1 MPRFPLRIVFIA
13 VMFSLTNFVQAQQQL
28 PQPQNLRV
36 VNDSVVWNAVEN
48 ASGYLVQWL
57 RAAGQLR
64 FITVEVTQNS
74 FSMSE
79 FQYGENYYV
88 KVQAVSKDKTAY
100 QDSRWTG
107 FSVLVRPWPTPTPTN
122 TPTDTPTP
130 TPTRVVL
137 RGLRTPQNLRSLS
150 GATVA
155 WDAVAEV
162 IGYKLLLS
170 GDGAQHLITV
180 DAPQTEYTFTNLR
193 LGVEYAVLVSALGDG
208 RIYESQ
214 GRWSSFIRISLP
226 IAATDTPTA
235 THTITNTPTERPT
248 YTATSRPTAT
258 STIAPSATS
267 TATPTE
273 RPTNTSTYTPTATHT
288 ATETPSATSSDSPTP
303 RPTNTVSNTP
313 TFTPTAAH
321 TSTNTPTA
329 ATSSPTA
336 TLTDPA
342 TSTQTALKKLPAP
355 KNFRVLPG
363 NTVAWDAVE
372 GASRYRVRLDPPNAN
387 RILKRVDPPQTQYT
401 FENLQAGLV
410 YRVRVRAIGD
420 EVVYQLLG
428 DWSVTRNLIPGAT
441 VEPTATET
449 APPTDRPTK
458 TATFTPTDAPSNTP
472 TEAPTNTATFTPT
485 DIPSNTPTDTPTN
498 TATFTPTDIPTN
510 TPTDTPP
517 PTDTPSPTATD
528 TPVPLCELSRPEN
541 LIAIAE
547 MAVAWDAVEGA
558 AGYRLRWRLA
568 GNDWLTT
575 RLSAEHRAY
584 QFAELQVGVPYEVQ
598 VQALGDGVTCEE
610 EGEWSRVL
618 PFTLQPTD
626 TPTFT
631 PTNTPTFTP
640 TNTPTDTPTFTPTFT
655 PTDTPTNTAT
665 YTPTFT
671 PTNTPTATATDTPT
685 FTPIPTD
692 TPTFTPTYTLTPTPI
707 PPTATPVPPTATFTP
722 KPTNTKKPDPTK
734 TNTPKPTKTN
744 TPTPTKTNT
753 PKPTITDVPTNT
765 PMPTRTPFIYVRT
778 EKGGGNGNS
787 QESAIAAAKV
797 DARRRL
803 RARNPNHPEGCS
815 GNDIFLDSWYDSE
828 EAMYIVTGGPWAFS
842 GTARAL
848 VRCVRY

>member
-1 MPRFPLRIVFIA
+1 MNFRIA
-13 VMFSLTNFVQAQQQL
+13 DDTL
-28 PQPQNLRV
+28 
-36 VNDSVVWNAVEN
+36 VWDEVEN
-48 ASGYLVQWL
+48 ASGYGVRWL
-57 RAAGQLR
+57 GFNAQDFVSA
-64 FITVEVTQNS
+64 EVAQNK
-74 FSMSE
+74 FSLSDLD
-79 FQYGENYYV
+79 YGGRYYV
-88 KVQAVSKDKTAY
+88 SVKALSNDQTAY
-100 QDSRWTG
+100 QDSGW
-107 FSVLVRPWPTPTPTN
+107 SPNYILQRPWPTATPTN

-130 TPTRVVL
+130 TSTRVVL

-155 WDAVAEV
+155 WDTVAEA

-170 GDGAQHLITV
+170 GDGAQDLITV
-180 DAPQTEYTFTNLR
+180 DAPQTEYAFTNLR

-235 THTITNTPTERPT
+235 THTITNTPTESPT
-248 YTATSRPTAT
+248 NTATSRPTAT
-258 STIAPSATS
+258 VTATETPSATGS
-267 TATPTE
+267 DSPTP
-273 RPTNTSTYTPTATHT
+273 RPTNTSTYTPTATNT
-288 ATETPSATSSDSPTP
+288 ATDA
-303 RPTNTVSNTP
+303 
-313 TFTPTAAH
+313 FTPTSRP
-321 TSTNTPTA
+321 TSTVTDRPTA
-329 ATSSPTA
+329 TDSPTA

-372 GASRYRVRLDPPNAN
+372 GADRYRLRLDAPNAI
-387 RILKRVDPPQTQYT
+387 RILKRVNPPQTQYT

-410 YRVRVRAIGD
+410 YKARVRAMGD
-420 EVVYQLLG
+420 EVVYKLG
-428 DWSVTRNLIPGAT
+428 GVWSVTLDLIPGAT

-449 APPTDRPTK
+449 VPPTDR
-458 TATFTPTDAPSNTP
+458 
-472 TEAPTNTATFTPT
+472 PTNTATFTPT
-485 DIPSNTPTDTPTN
+485 DAPTATPTNTATFTPTDRPTATPTNTATFTPTDRPSNTPTDTPTN

-528 TPVPLCELSRPEN
+528 TPVPLCVLPAPGN
-541 LIAIAE
+541 LNKFAE
-547 MAVAWDAVEGA
+547 TTVAWDAVENA
-558 AGYRLRWRLA
+558 AGYRLRWRLT
-568 GNDWLTT
+568 GIDWLTT

-610 EGEWSRVL
+610 EGEWSRAL
-618 PFTLQPTD
+618 PFTLLPTD
-626 TPTFT
+626 TPTNT
-631 PTNTPTFTP
+631 PTDTPTFTP
-640 TNTPTDTPTFTPTFT
+640 TNTPTDTPTHTPSFTPTDTPTNTPTDT

-671 PTNTPTATATDTPT
+671 PTNTPTATPTPT

-744 TPTPTKTNT
+744 TPTPTNTN
-753 PKPTITDVPTNT
+753 VPTNT
-765 PMPTRTPFIYVRT
+765 PIPTQTPFYYGR
-778 EKGGGNGNS
+778 
-787 QESAIAAAKV
+787 SAT
-797 DARRRL
+797 RSEYS
-803 RARNPNHPEGCS
+803 NHPETARKKAREAAKNAVRCS
-815 GNDIFLDSWYDSE
+815 GNDSQNGPIRFENEIIEEVIGGTSWK
-828 EAMYIVTGGPWAFS
+828 ATT
-842 GTARAL
+842 TAIIPCR
-848 VRCVRY
+848 RP

>member
-13 VMFSLTNFVQAQQQL
+13 VMFSLTHFVQAQQQL
-28 PQPQNLRV
+28 ALPTNFRV
-36 VNDSVVWNAVEN
+36 VDDTLVWDEVEN
-48 ASGYLVQWL
+48 ASDYGVRWL
-57 RAAGQLR
+57 GFDARN
-64 FITVEVTQNS
+64 FVSTEVAQNK
-74 FSMSE
+74 FSLSGLD
-79 FQYGENYYV
+79 YGGRYYASV
-88 KVQAVSKDKTAY
+88 KALSGDPAAY
-100 QDSRWTG
+100 QDSRW
-107 FSVLVRPWPTPTPTN
+107 SPNYILQRPWPTATPTN

-155 WDAVAEV
+155 WDAVAEA

-180 DAPQTEYTFTNLR
+180 DAPKTEYTFINLR
-193 LGVEYAVLVSALGDG
+193 LGVEYAVLVSALGDKL
-208 RIYESQ
+208 IYESQ

-258 STIAPSATS
+258 RTATEMPSPSDTATKAPSDTPTIAPTATYTATETS
-267 TATPTE
+267 TPTS
-273 RPTNTSTYTPTATHT
+273 RPTNTAT
-288 ATETPSATSSDSPTP
+288 DSPTV
-303 RPTNTVSNTP
+303 TD
-313 TFTPTAAH
+313 
-321 TSTNTPTA
+321 
-329 ATSSPTA
+329 SPTA
-336 TLTDPA
+336 TVTDTTTA
-342 TSTQTALKKLPAP
+342 TQATLRRLPAP
-355 KNFRVLPG
+355 ENFRVLSG
-363 NTVAWDAVE
+363 NTVAWDSVE
-372 GASRYRVRLDPPNAN
+372 GADRYRLRLDPPNAD

-410 YRVRVRAIGD
+410 YRVRVRAMGD

-428 DWSVTRNLIPGAT
+428 DWSVTLNLIPGAT

-449 APPTDRPTK
+449 VPPTDRPTN

-472 TEAPTNTATFTPT
+472 TDTPTATPTNTATFTPT
-485 DIPSNTPTDTPTN
+485 DRPSNTPTDTPTN
-498 TATFTPTDIPTN
+498 TATFTPTDIPTD

-547 MAVAWDAVEGA
+547 TTVAWDAVEDA
-558 AGYRLRWRLA
+558 TGYRLRWRLA
-568 GNDWLTT
+568 GIDWLTT

-598 VQALGDGVTCEE
+598 VQALGDDITCEE
-610 EGEWSRVL
+610 EGEWSRIL
-618 PFTLQPTD
+618 LFTLLPTD
-626 TPTFT
+626 TPTNT
-631 PTNTPTFTP
+631 PTDTPTFTP

-655 PTDTPTNTAT
+655 PTDTPTNT
-665 YTPTFT
+665 PTFT
-671 PTNTPTATATDTPT
+671 PTNTPTDTPT
-685 FTPIPTD
+685 ATYTPTN
-692 TPTFTPTYTLTPTPI
+692 TPTFTPTYTLTPTPV
-707 PPTATPVPPTATFTP
+707 PPTSTYTSTFTPTATPTFTP

-734 TNTPKPTKTN
+734 TNTPKPTN
-744 TPTPTKTNT
+744 
-753 PKPTITDVPTNT
+753 TDVPTNT

-778 EKGGGNGNS
+778 EKGSGNGNS